1 MADPVDRVSGIRDLW
16 SAGSYAAVG
25 DLWSYVGRDL
35 AAELD
40 ARLGLAGRQVLDA
53 ACGTGNTTLAL
64 ARLEAEVVGVDLT
77 PDLLAIARERARA
90 EGLPVDLREGD
101 LLDLPLDDAAVDVT
115 TSTFGAF
122 IADDP
127 FACAAE
133 LARVCR
139 PGGTI
144 AVTAWARGGPFETYR
159 GVVEEVAGELGPAD
173 RPDAEAWA
181 EADGLRERFA
191 ATPAE
196 LVDVER
202 REVGLPFPS
211 ASAAVHFYEANSGPL
226 IRTAEAVRAAGQDWD
241 AVRAEVIRR
250 WEGTAEHR
258 SDGIVLRA
266 PYGRALLSRA

>member
-1 MADPVDRVSGIRDLW
+1 MTDDRVDAIRGLW
-16 SAGSYAAVG
+16 SAGSYEAVG
-25 DLWSYVGRDL
+25 DMWASVGQALVDEL
-35 AAELD
+35 SAEP
-40 ARLGLAGRQVLDA
+40 GLAGRRVLDA

-64 ARLEAEVVGVDLT
+64 ARAHARVVGVDLT
-77 PDLLAIARERARA
+77 PALLDVARQRGDEA
-90 EGLPVDLREGD
+90 GLSIEWREGD
-101 LLDLPLDDAAVDVT
+101 LLDLPAEDESFDVV
-115 TSTFGAF
+115 TSTFGAL